1 MWKTIFK
8 LVLIAISY
16 YTLKKVIEKLPAP
29 YRPYATF
36 ALRAAVF
43 FILFL
48 VIFAFL
54 SSRVNA
60 IGESAAGGSRLIMN
74 VLLGV
79 SFLVTILFS
88 FLLTAFVEEVYRKI
102 SEVHQKVGGG
112 IKKAAEAPG
121 EMVKQSVETTKNLFT
136 KAAQA
141 VGALTGSLYDTS
153 AKVTGSSVDKADE
166 LIQKVLKKKG

>member
-8 LVLIAISY
+8 SVLIAISY
-16 YTLKKVIEKLPAP
+16 YTLKKVIEKLPAS

-36 ALRAAVF
+36 VLRAAVF

-60 IGESAAGGSRLIMN
+60 IDKNTEVASHLVIN
-74 VLLGV
+74 LLLGF
-79 SFLVTILFS
+79 SFLVTMLLS
-88 FLLTAFVEEVYRKI
+88 FLLTAIVEEVYRRI
-102 SEVHQKVGGG
+102 SEIHQKVGGS
-112 IKKAAEAPG
+112 IKKVTEAPG

-141 VGALTGSLYDTS
+141 LGDAAGSLYDTS
-153 AKVTGSSVDKADE
+153 TKVTGSSVDKADE
-166 LIQKVLKKKG
+166 LIQKALKRKG